1 MHTHIYVAHAHVRMQ
16 LAILSC
22 AYADVR
28 MSVAMRYRSQPARK
42 YCFNDV
48 RVRVWLGL
56 GLGVEAMFDGV
67 RVAKEA
73 RRLGSITHGNTHA
86 HIHICA

>member
-1 MHTHIYVAHAHVRMQ
+1 MHTHISVDHAHVRMQ
-16 LAILSC
+16 LAILSW

-56 GLGVEAMFDGV
+56 GLGVEAMSDGV
-67 RVAKEA
+67 RVAKDLRA
-73 RRLGSITHGNTHA
+73 GWDR
-86 HIHICA
+86 